1 MQTSACATKNSIK
14 LDDAYTAIFGV
25 LWLVCCI
32 IYPMW
37 YIPKSLNDRFLF
49 FTFLIIYFSINLLII
64 HKWLRARLSQF
75 EFSPKINLHDI
86 LQRKNTILIFII
98 LSAPAVIL
106 HCYAIT
112 FPLLTRGDE
121 GFHVARGFIPYC
133 EGISMMHAL
142 APSVPIDSILLVFRL
157 LFFMVLGIGF
167 VWLISPER
175 IPTKLIKI
183 QHECKKIISPKL
195 NKKNI
200 AICFLLLLFALYAY
214 FFVLNF
220 YGSELIERGYE
231 TLVRFNSLSAIVYF
245 IEALLFGY
253 NEAGIRL
260 HSVLFSLLSAF
271 YVFRLTMLYR
281 NERTSLFA
289 ALILLYLPAFFHY
302 GNLAYLDTGVVF
314 FVVASSFYFMNYIKN
329 EEFGSLVLAALFIST
344 GFLYKNNVLLMIPII
359 WVFLVFSNINTLSKL
374 LNKASEYLKLTWMS
388 LIPAIPWMYVA
399 NQCRWRNFEFTPSN
413 WIHIDL
419 ATAYFSLLPS
429 LVTSLIFILF
439 VMGIVYVIWKKRDG
453 LTLFMVIWF
462 CVFYAFFTS
471 DTPEYIPHGRFVV
484 PFLPVV
490 AIVVAQFIDAIQ
502 NKLRIRK
509 PGNIVFIVIVVYLII
524 STSMFTYQEFNSKYV
539 PNDEAFQYIQQY
551 VPSGSK
557 ILAHYGTPYYFY
569 IAKYDLRD
577 KIDIKSLGYK
587 EKPESDLNQLH
598 TYCIDNDFD
607 YLLTTSWPFTSYS
620 ISRALLEDLMAL
632 KYGDKFVLEKTFI
645 LGENK
650 IMLFRVNQSNNHPG
664 ALKQRE
670 VIE

>member
-1 MQTSACATKNSIK
+1 MHATKNNIK
-14 LDDAYTAIFGV
+14 LDDVYSAIFGI

-200 AICFLLLLFALYAY
+200 AVCSLLLLFALYAY

-231 TLVRFNSLSAIVYF
+231 MLVRFNSLSAIVYI
-245 IEALLFGY
+245 IEAILFGY
-253 NEAGIRL
+253 SEAGIRL
-260 HSVLFSLLSAF
+260 HSVLFSLFSAF

-289 ALILLYLPAFFHY
+289 ALFLLYLPEFFHY

-314 FVVASSFYFMNYIKN
+314 FVVASSFYFMKYIKN
-329 EEFGSLVLAALFIST
+329 EEFSSLVLTALFISA

-359 WVFLVFSNINTLSKL
+359 WVFLVFSNITLSKL
-374 LNKASEYLKLTWMS
+374 RNKLSGYLKLTWIS
-388 LIPAIPWMYVA
+388 LVPVIPWLYVG
-399 NQCRWRNFEFTPSN
+399 QYRWRNFEFTPSN
-413 WIHIDL
+413 WTHIDL
-419 ATAYFSLLPS
+419 VTAYFSILPS
-429 LVTSLIFILF
+429 LATTLISILF
-439 VMGIVYVIWKKRDG
+439 VMGIVYAIWKKRDE
-453 LTLFMVIWF
+453 LNLFMFIWF
-462 CVFYAFFTS
+462 CMFYAFFTS
-471 DTPEYIPHGRFVV
+471 DLPECIPHGRFVL
-484 PFLPVV
+484 PFLPVI
-490 AIVVAQFIDAIQ
+490 AIVVAQFIDDIQ
-502 NKLRIRK
+502 NKFQFRK
-509 PGNIVFIVIVVYLII
+509 TRNIFFIVIIIYLII
-524 STSMFTYQEFNSKYV
+524 STSMFAYQEFNSKYV
-539 PNDEAFQYIQQY
+539 PNDEAFHYIQQH
-551 VPSGSK
+551 VPSGSN
-557 ILAHYGTPYYFY
+557 ILAPISCDPYYFY
-569 IAKYDLRD
+569 LGKYCLHD
-577 KIDIKSLGYK
+577 KITIERTSIENPPQDI
-587 EKPESDLNQLH
+587 NQLYR
-598 TYCIDNDFD
+598 YCNDNDIG
-607 YLLTTSWPFTSYS
+607 YLLTTSWPFPIDYIDRKLIENLIAS
-620 ISRALLEDLMAL
+620 
-632 KYGDKFVLEKTFI
+632 KYGDKFALEKTFT

-650 IMLFRVNQSNNHPG
+650 MMLFRVNQSNNQSG
-664 ALKQRE
+664 AHHQSGVVE
-670 VIE
+670 